1 MTLYPYGNSVGT
13 IALDLIKGERLTTWS
28 VTPDGEHVRLG
39 LVNDGGQPC
48 AVLLPIAVLSGLM
61 MTIPRMLQDA
71 LRAKFSDSSLRMI
84 HELGDWRVERAA
96 GADASILSLATPD
109 GFEVAF
115 AVATPQA
122 DRLGKTLRHSATSAA
137 EEMPILN

>member
-1 MTLYPYGNSVGT
+1 M
-13 IALDLIKGERLTTWS
+13 DLIKGQHLTTWS
-28 VTPDGEHVRLG
+28 ITADGAHVRLG
-39 LVNDGGQPC
+39 LVDDNGRPC
-48 AVLLPIAVLSGLM
+48 AVVLPIAVLSGLM

-71 LRAKFSDSSLRMI
+71 LRTRFSDGSLRMI

-96 GADASILSLATPD
+96 GTDASILSLATPD

-122 DRLGKTLRHSATSAA
+122 DKLGKTLRHSATPGA
-137 EEMPILN
+137 EEMPVLN

>member
-1 MTLYPYGNSVGT
+1 M
-13 IALDLIKGERLTTWS
+13 DQIKGQRLTAWS
-28 VTPDGEHVRLG
+28 ITPDAEHVQLG
-39 LVNDGGQPC
+39 LVDDAGRPC
-48 AVLLPIAVLSGLM
+48 AVLLPITVLSGLM

-71 LRAKFSDSSLRMI
+71 LRAKFSDGSLRMI

-96 GADASILSLATPD
+96 GTDASILSLATPD

-122 DRLGKTLRHSATSAA
+122 DKLGKTLRHSATPSA
-137 EEMPILN
+137 EEISVLN

>member
-1 MTLYPYGNSVGT
+1 
-13 IALDLIKGERLTTWS
+13 LDLIKGQRLTTWS
-28 VTPDGEHVRLG
+28 VTPDGEHVQLG
-39 LVNDGGQPC
+39 LVDEQDHPC

-71 LRAKFSDSSLRMI
+71 LRAKFSDGSLRMI

-96 GADASILSLATPD
+96 GANASILSLTTPD
-109 GFEVAF
+109 GFEVTF

-122 DRLGKTLRHSATSAA
+122 DRLGKTLRHSATPGA
-137 EEMPILN
+137 EEMPVLN

>member
-1 MTLYPYGNSVGT
+1 M
-13 IALDLIKGERLTTWS
+13 DLIKGKRLTAWS
-28 VTPDGEHVRLG
+28 VTPDGEHVQLG
-39 LVNDGGQPC
+39 LVDDAGRPC

-71 LRAKFSDSSLRMI
+71 LRAKFSDGTLRMI

-109 GFEVAF
+109 GFEVTF

-122 DRLGKTLRHSATSAA
+122 DRLGKTLRHSATPDA
-137 EEMPILN
+137 EEMPALN